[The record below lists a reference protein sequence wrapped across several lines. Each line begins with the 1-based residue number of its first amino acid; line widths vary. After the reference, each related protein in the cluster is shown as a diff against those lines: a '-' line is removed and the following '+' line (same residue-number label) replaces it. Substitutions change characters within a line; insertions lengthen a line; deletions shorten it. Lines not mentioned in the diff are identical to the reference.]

1 MKAVKVL
8 KFRFLLGIATLFLP
22 LVAAAATTHEVKV
35 GSGGL
40 KFSPNDLTI
49 QVGDTVHWTS
59 TGGTHNV
66 VADDGSFR
74 NGNPGPNINFSK
86 TFNSAGVILYYCEQ
100 HSSPG
105 QNINSSMNGRITVQ
119 SGGGGAADLGVQSV
133 DATNGT
139 YAPGDSIP
147 IDISIQN
154 VGTATSA
161 AFTVSFYASTDST
174 ITAADTKIGS
184 SSRTALTASQMGNFT
199 GNATFPASI
208 ADGSYFIGVIIE
220 ISDTNNA
227 NNTGHDNTTV
237 TVDTPPPP
245 PAAELVL
252 TEVNAPSGSFAQGA
266 TISVDAEVSNTGTAA
281 SGAFSIKYYAST
293 NSSINTSDRL
303 IGTENRGSLAAGEN
317 SSGPF
322 NATIPADLAP
332 GAYFIGAIVNFDDSN
347 SADNVNVELEA
358 ITVTAAGGFAINNGL
373 NDTWRDIGTRGQGF
387 FVTVFPDIQKMFV
400 GWFTY
405 DVERPAQGVTAMLG
419 EPGHRWVTAF
429 GSYSGHTATLD
440 IEFTQGGVFNSG
452 DPAPT
457 QGPYGTMTV
466 EFANCS
472 EGEVTYNIPSVGVAG
487 SVPITRVANDNV
499 ALCEAFATP

>member
-105 QNINSSMNGRITVQ
+105 QNINSSMNGRITVA
-119 SGGGGAADLGVQSV
+119 S
-133 DATNGT
+133 
-139 YAPGDSIP
+139 
-147 IDISIQN
+147 
-154 VGTATSA
+154 SA
-161 AFTVSFYASTDST
+161 
-174 ITAADTKIGS
+174 
-184 SSRTALTASQMGNFT
+184 
-199 GNATFPASI
+199 
-208 ADGSYFIGVIIE
+208 
-220 ISDTNNA
+220 
-227 NNTGHDNTTV
+227 
-237 TVDTPPPP
+237 
-245 PAAELVL
+245 AAELVL

-358 ITVTAAGGFAINNGL
+358 ITVTAADGFVINSGL

-429 GSYSGHTATLD
+429 GSYSGDTATLD

>member
-1 MKAVKVL
+1 MKAVTVL

-66 VADDGSFR
+66 HADDDSFR

-105 QNINSSMNGRITVQ
+105 QNINTNMNGRITVQ

-184 SSRTALTASQMGNFT
+184 SSRPALTANQMGNFT
-199 GNATFPASI
+199 ANATFPNSI
-208 ADGSYFIGVIIE
+208 ADGTYFIGAIIE
-220 ISDTNNA
+220 ISDTNAA
-227 NNTGHDNTTV
+227 NNTGHDNTAV
-237 TVDTPPPP
+237 TITSP
-245 PAAELVL
+245 PAAELAL
-252 TEVNAPSGSFAQGA
+252 TEVNAPAGSFAQGA
-266 TISVDAEVSNTGTAA
+266 VISVTATVA
-281 SGAFSIKYYAST
+281 NSGSTTSGSFPINYYASVD
-293 NSSINTSDRL
+293 SSITASDRL
-303 IGTENRGSLAAGEN
+303 IGTETRASIAAGG
-317 SSGPF
+317 SSGGPF
-322 NATIPADLAP
+322 MSTLPADLAP
-332 GAYFIGAIVNFDDSN
+332 GTYFIGAILGFSDAN
-347 SADNVNVELEA
+347 SANNINVDPTA
-358 ITVTAAGGFAINNGL
+358 ITVTAAGAFAINNGL
-373 NDTWRDIGTRGQGF
+373 NDTWRDIDTRGQGF
-387 FVTVFPDIQKMFV
+387 FITVFPDIQKMFV

-429 GSYSGHTATLD
+429 GSYSGDTATLD

-472 EGEVTYNIPSVGVAG
+472 EGLVTYEIPSVGAAG